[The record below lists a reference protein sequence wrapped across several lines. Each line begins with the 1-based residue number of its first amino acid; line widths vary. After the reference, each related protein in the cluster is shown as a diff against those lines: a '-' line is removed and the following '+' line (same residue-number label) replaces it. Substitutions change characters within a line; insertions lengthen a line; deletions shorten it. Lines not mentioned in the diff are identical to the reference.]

1 MDIIGFL
8 VSLYKHV
15 RDDKRNTYLSEE
27 YHNDNGDYRKKKK
40 HCNRRIGTKLGKGYD
55 NDIQCN
61 GEILVIRN
69 EISLQFQYHYLQWPI
84 IAIMFTAV

>member
-1 MDIIGFL
+1 MLEMINVILIFPRNIIMIM
-8 VSLYKHV
+8 VIIV
-15 RDDKRNTYLSEE
+15 
-27 YHNDNGDYRKKKK
+27 KKK

>member
-27 YHNDNGDYRKKKK
+27 YHNDNGDYRKKK
-40 HCNRRIGTKLGKGYD
+40 N
-55 NDIQCN
+55 
-61 GEILVIRN
+61 
-69 EISLQFQYHYLQWPI
+69 
-84 IAIMFTAV
+84 IAIEG